1 MSVPPDPTQRTPSR
15 PPATVPAY
23 GAEPVYLEP
32 DEVLW
37 RDEVR
42 SRLRS
47 VAAALT
53 VAIAV
58 AFIALGVAVWSLLD
72 DPADNRGVNG
82 ERFRAL
88 EERVERLESA
98 SGRGTTREE
107 LRGVQAQQR
116 LLEQRLATLG
126 QSVEQRDDDMDA
138 LRTAADAT
146 QQAVEQLDQR
156 IAAMEQAA
164 P

>member
-1 MSVPPDPTQRTPSR
+1 MPQ
-15 PPATVPAY
+15 ATVPAY
-23 GAEPVYLEP
+23 RTDPVHLDP

-47 VAAALT
+47 LAIAVT

-58 AFIALGVAVWSLLD
+58 AFIALGVSLWSLLD
-72 DPADNRGVNG
+72 DPADRSGADG
-82 ERFRAL
+82 ERVGAL
-88 EERVERLESA
+88 EQRLERLESA
-98 SGRGTTREE
+98 AGRGTTREE

-126 QSVEQRDDDMDA
+126 QSFEQRDDDVDA
-138 LRTAADAT
+138 LRTAVDAT
-146 QQAVEQLDQR
+146 QQAIEQLDQR
-156 IAAMEQAA
+156 ITAMEQAA